1 MRTTYHC
8 EGCGEDVTAGMVY
21 HGAHYWQRRDGDW
34 DTCGPVWR
42 SSELLEALN
51 TLPTEEMSEGARRI
65 AAERKIHE
73 KKWSP
78 EHDDAH
84 PDGSLSV
91 FAAALA
97 VEGTDAHVEDMAGRI
112 GEGYREDDWGLLA
125 KYGDDRIRCLEIAG
139 ALIAAEIDRE
149 LRLRGLR

>member
-1 MRTTYHC
+1 
-8 EGCGEDVTAGMVY
+8 
-21 HGAHYWQRRDGDW
+21 
-34 DTCGPVWR
+34 
-42 SSELLEALN
+42 
-51 TLPTEEMSEGARRI
+51 MSEGARRI